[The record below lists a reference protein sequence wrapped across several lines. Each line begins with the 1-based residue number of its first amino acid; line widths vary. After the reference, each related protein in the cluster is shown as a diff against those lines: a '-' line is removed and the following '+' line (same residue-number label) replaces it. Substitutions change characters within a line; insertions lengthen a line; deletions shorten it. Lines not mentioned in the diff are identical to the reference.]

1 MNTAVT
7 DERWRS
13 VDEVAEYLGVKR
25 DTLYKLITRK
35 NLPAHKLGRLWRF
48 KFSEVD
54 EWMRSDKLKRSRKG
68 NEKRSP

>member
-1 MNTAVT
+1 MLMNSAVSE
-7 DERWRS
+7 ERWRS
-13 VDEVAEYLGVKR
+13 ADEVVEYLGVKR

-54 EWMRSDKLKRSRKG
+54 DWMRSNKEKKQRKA
-68 NEKRSP
+68 K